1 VNNLI
6 RLPQAILLLGPTGS
20 GKTPLGEALEKYG
33 LRGRRCRHFD
43 FGASLRRCVAEPSPG
58 LTPAELRVVRESLAT
73 GVLLTDQQ
81 FPIAAKILN
90 EFISRTD
97 RDSLII
103 LNGLPRHTGQA
114 AALNSLVKMAGVI
127 VLECDAATVMKR
139 IASDTGGDRGGRS
152 DDGASTVARKLTI
165 YEQQTMPLIEYYRS
179 LGVPL
184 LLVVVGK
191 NDGAETLR
199 LAAEAAH
206 EVI

>member
-1 VNNLI
+1 M
-6 RLPQAILLLGPTGS
+6 LLGPTGS
-20 GKTPLGEALEKYG
+20 GKTPLGEALEKSG
-33 LRGRRCRHFD
+33 FRGRRCRHFD
-43 FGASLRRCVAEPSPG
+43 FGASLRSCAAG
-58 LTPAELRVVRESLAT
+58 LGPEFTPAELQVVRESLAT
-73 GVLLTDQQ
+73 GVLLKDQQ

-114 AALNSLVKMAGVI
+114 AALNSLVEMAGVI
-127 VLECDAATVMKR
+127 VLECDAATVMRR

-152 DDGASTVARKLTI
+152 DDGASMVARKLTI
-165 YEQQTMPLIEYYRS
+165 YEQQTTPLIEYYRS

-184 LLVVVGK
+184 LLVAVGK